1 MTDNGNTGEF
11 TMQIPSAKSL
21 DTDFMFTKLIVA
33 DLDAATAFYA
43 SVVGLVEMQR
53 VEAVID
59 GRAVT
64 EVAYMPTCPGGPMF
78 VLARFHDAP
87 APATSE
93 LIMGFVAQDLDGF
106 VTRATACGGTLI
118 EAPREIPG
126 AGMRVAFVADTEGH
140 ILQVTQ
146 MLG

>member
-1 MTDNGNTGEF
+1 
-11 TMQIPSAKSL
+11 MQIPSAKTL

-33 DLDAATAFYA
+33 DIDAVSAFYA

-64 EVAYMPTCPGGPMF
+64 EVVYMPTSPGGAMF
-78 VLARFHDAP
+78 ILARFHDA
-87 APATSE
+87 ATPATSE
-93 LIMGFVAQDLDGF
+93 LIMGFASQDLDGF
-106 VTRATACGGTLI
+106 VARATAAGGKVI
-118 EAPREIPG
+118 EVPREILG
-126 AGMRVAFVADTEGH
+126 AGMRVAFVADPEGH
-140 ILQVTQ
+140 VLQVTQ

>member
-1 MTDNGNTGEF
+1 
-11 TMQIPSAKSL
+11 MQIPSAKSL

-33 DLDAATAFYA
+33 DLDGAAAFYA

-53 VEAVID
+53 VETVIN

-78 VLARFHDAP
+78 VLARFHDA
-87 APATSE
+87 ATPATSE
-93 LIMGFVAQDLDGF
+93 LILGFASQNLDGF
-106 VTRATACGGTLI
+106 VTRATASGGKLI
-118 EAPREIPG
+118 EAPRDIPG

-140 ILQVTQ
+140 LLQVTE

>member
-1 MTDNGNTGEF
+1 MA
-11 TMQIPSAKSL
+11 QPIPSAKTQ
-21 DTDFMFTKLIVA
+21 DTDFMFTKLIVR

-43 SVVGLVEMQR
+43 AVVGLVEMAR

-64 EVAYMPTCPGGPMF
+64 EVVYMPTYPGGPMF
-78 VLARFHDAP
+78 ILARFHDVVT
-87 APATSE
+87 PATAE
-93 LIMGFVAQDLDGF
+93 LIMGFATQDLEGF
-106 VTRATACGGTLI
+106 VARAKQSGGNVI
-118 EAPREIPG
+118 EAPRDIPG

-140 ILQVTQ
+140 VLQVTQ

>member
-1 MTDNGNTGEF
+1 MP
-11 TMQIPSAKSL
+11 IPSAKSL

-43 SVVGLVEMQR
+43 SVIGLVEMQR
-53 VEAVID
+53 VEAAIG

-64 EVAYMPTCPGGPMF
+64 EVVYLPTYPGGPMF
-78 VLARFHDAP
+78 ILARFHDAATP
-87 APATSE
+87 KTSE
-93 LIMGFVAQDLDGF
+93 LIMGFATQDLEGF
-106 VTRATACGGTLI
+106 VTRATAAGGKLI

-140 ILQVTQ
+140 VLQVTQ